1 MYKIQLSNG
10 QALDNLTLNGNNFIS
25 ASKVEDT
32 VFDGGLSS
40 VTFTDTDTGK
50 SQTYT
55 DMGLIANRVFDGQS
69 WFVLAEETPAEK
81 EKRRLLAR
89 IAELEPLKEE
99 IHLLIEQVKAITDR
113 SDFIEDCIAEMAMQV
128 YA

>member
-10 QALDNLTLNGNNFIS
+10 QTLDNLTLNGNNFIS
-25 ASKVEDT
+25 TSKVEDT

-55 DMGLIANRVFDGQS
+55 DMVLIANRVFDGQS
-69 WFVLAEETPAEK
+69 WFVLAEESPAEK

-99 IHLLIEQVKAITDR
+99 NHLLREQVKAITDR

-128 YA
+128 YK